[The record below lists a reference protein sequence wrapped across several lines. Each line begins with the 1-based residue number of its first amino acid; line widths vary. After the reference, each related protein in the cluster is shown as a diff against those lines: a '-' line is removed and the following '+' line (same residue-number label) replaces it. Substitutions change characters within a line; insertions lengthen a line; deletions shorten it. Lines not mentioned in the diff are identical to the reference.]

1 MSYLRLFYQL
11 ATQAR
16 PSDGHP
22 PRFDGST
29 VRISRAW
36 EFSRRD
42 GLAFSR
48 GNDGL
53 KLVWLSP
60 EERMAGHCQ
69 RNRAITS
76 GRGNRETRDDGTAHT
91 ANTGQANGRGGL
103 EGAHTPIRGFRIVGD
118 KSGCVCSCSDSSTDL
133 KIGVSKY
140 PKKGE

>member
-60 EERMAGHCQ
+60 EERMAGH
-69 RNRAITS
+69 
-76 GRGNRETRDDGTAHT
+76 
-91 ANTGQANGRGGL
+91 
-103 EGAHTPIRGFRIVGD
+103 FRIVGD